1 MRAERRGGGAR
12 DPARDGARER
22 RARRDRRDRD
32 DGRRT
37 RERRT
42 DDDARSRFDRAQGV
56 TDVDRKVI
64 SQGMEFMHRYASEA
78 LEESA
83 CAARH
88 AGRGTIDAEDV
99 KIGAKAI
106 LMRQF
111 IEPPSLADAHA
122 MAAVVNR
129 HPLPKLSNRP
139 GIHVPT
145 EMNLLNDNWDIG
157 PPKAVDASSIELER
171 AAEARTTA
179 GARARAPKTAIEP
192 SALADARDA
201 VAFGVKAPA
210 PAAAPAE
217 DLGEFAEFMDDDDDD
232 DDE

>member
-1 MRAERRGGGAR
+1 
-12 DPARDGARER
+12 
-22 RARRDRRDRD
+22 
-32 DGRRT
+32 
-37 RERRT
+37 
-42 DDDARSRFDRAQGV
+42 V

-64 SQGMEFMHRYASEA
+64 SQGMEFMHRYASEV

-210 PAAAPAE
+210 PASAPAE

>member
-1 MRAERRGGGAR
+1 
-12 DPARDGARER
+12 
-22 RARRDRRDRD
+22 
-32 DGRRT
+32 
-37 RERRT
+37 
-42 DDDARSRFDRAQGV
+42 
-56 TDVDRKVI
+56 
-64 SQGMEFMHRYASEA
+64 MHRYASEA

-122 MAAVVNR
+122 MAAAVNR

-210 PAAAPAE
+210 PAAGARGGSRRVRRVHGRRRRRRRRVRDARRE
-217 DLGEFAEFMDDDDDD
+217 LEIARLRLGFVPLEV
-232 DDE
+232 

>member
-1 MRAERRGGGAR
+1 
-12 DPARDGARER
+12 
-22 RARRDRRDRD
+22 
-32 DGRRT
+32 
-37 RERRT
+37 
-42 DDDARSRFDRAQGV
+42 
-56 TDVDRKVI
+56 
-64 SQGMEFMHRYASEA
+64 MEFMHRYASEA

-171 AAEARTTA
+171 AAEARKTA

-232 DDE
+232 DDDE